1 MTTINKLKNIR
12 LIAIT
17 IIAIVALASCKTK
30 MSTSSHK
37 EDASKYASHIKGTIL
52 KTELDGC
59 TYTIVLE
66 DKKRLEPV
74 NLPDEFKV
82 DSLPVWIQYKHHDGF
97 SICMMGEM
105 VDITS
110 IVKREK

>member
-17 IIAIVALASCKTK
+17 IVAIVALGSCKAK
-30 MSTSSHK
+30 KSTSSNK
-37 EDASKYASHIKGTIL
+37 EDATKYENHLKATIL

-59 TYTIVLE
+59 TYTILLE
-66 DKKRLEPV
+66 DNKRLEPI
-74 NLPDEFKV
+74 NLSDEFKV
-82 DSLPVWIQYKHHDGF
+82 DSLPVWIQYKNHDGL
-97 SICMMGEM
+97 SICMMGQM

-110 IVKREK
+110 IAKRQK